1 MTAVLPARP
10 AAEPRALPGIP
21 FQDTFHDV
29 LDNLLDDPLGEALA
43 GARARM
49 FATSSATGVLV
60 RLTGEVDAACLADLP
75 GVLAVLDA
83 ADRRLPVLL
92 DTQDVTFM
100 DSSGIALLERV
111 RGVCR
116 ATGAPLALLDP
127 APAVMTVL
135 RLVGLEDAVPVVRTR
150 DDRA

>member
-21 FQDTFHDV
+21 VQDTFDDV
-29 LDNLLDDPLGEALA
+29 LDNPLDSALA
-43 GARARM
+43 GAPARM

-60 RLTGEVDAACLADLP
+60 RLTGEVDAACLAHLP

-100 DSSGIALLERV
+100 DSSGVALLERV